1 MNIVIFGAAGKAGGR
16 IAQEALRR
24 GHRVVGVVRRSDQL
38 EDVPLGAEAKV
49 GDPTSRASI
58 HELALGSDAMV
69 LAIGGPDNSVWRRA
83 AEALA
88 ETLPTIPQ
96 PPRVVHMGGGSS
108 LLAPD
113 GKRFLDSPDF
123 PALWRDNAKGQADAL
138 DFYRGLPASSGLN
151 WSYISPPPI
160 HFAPGERT
168 GRYRTGEDH
177 PVIDERG
184 ESRISYED
192 FAMAVIDEIERSRFS
207 RRRFTVGY

>member
-1 MNIVIFGAAGKAGGR
+1 MNIVIFGAAGKAGTR
-16 IAQEALRR
+16 ITEEALRR
-24 GHRVVGVVRRSDQL
+24 GHRVVGVVRQSNQL
-38 EDVPLGAEAKV
+38 NNVPTGAEGRV
-49 GDPTSRASI
+49 GDPTSRTSVR
-58 HELALGSDAMV
+58 ELAPGADAIV
-69 LAIGGPDNSVWRRA
+69 LAIGGADNGVWRRA

-88 ETLPTIPQ
+88 ETLPTIPGA
-96 PPRVVHMGGGSS
+96 PRVVHMGGGSS

-113 GKRFLDSPDF
+113 GKRFLDSPGF
-123 PALWRDNAKGQADAL
+123 PAAWRDNAMGQANAL
-138 DFYRGLPASSGLN
+138 DFYRSLPAADLN

-177 PVIDERG
+177 PVVDDRG

-192 FAMAVIDEIERSRFS
+192 LAVAVVDEIERPRFT